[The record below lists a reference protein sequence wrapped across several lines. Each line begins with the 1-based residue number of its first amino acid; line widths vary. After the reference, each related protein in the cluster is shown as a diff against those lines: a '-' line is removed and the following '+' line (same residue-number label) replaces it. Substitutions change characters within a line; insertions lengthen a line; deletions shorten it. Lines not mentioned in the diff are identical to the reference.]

1 MARLPDPLAQILIGA
16 TFALILFGIVVF
28 QVWNY
33 FNNFNYKDSGRLKAF
48 VASLF
53 VLDFAATIFLLI
65 WFVFTHVSSNA
76 TSHSQNE
83 RLYRVLV
90 TTWADDE
97 SLMQIYWTL
106 VTGPVLLGII
116 GPLVIT
122 FFALRIHALITR
134 WWVPGVICVLA
145 FASFGDVLSTA
156 LQCVILNGISAGG
169 IASGVVGGHMS
180 TFADLGDAKAS
191 LGICL
196 VPAAVA
202 NIIITGAMS
211 HYLYRRKDKF
221 SLASRTLDTMIQV
234 SIQNGLVTSLLSS
247 AQAILFLCDSG
258 PYYLGRPFLQSL
270 SSFTDAPFLAALS
283 FVMPKVYANMAL
295 SALNSRRIVDVK
307 KPEVLAMPSGDYAS
321 NAYMPHRT
329 VHETPGVFVNV
340 ETTRA
345 HDTDLKD
352 GWGGNLTPSEKEA
365 ESPPSSS
372 KDLPVLSEHGCHA
385 Q

>member
-65 WFVFTHVSSNA
+65 W
-76 TSHSQNE
+76 
-83 RLYRVLV
+83 LYRVLV
-90 TTWADDE
+90 TSWADDE

-145 FASFGDVLSTA
+145 FASF
-156 LQCVILNGISAGG
+156 AGG
-169 IASGVVGGHMS
+169 IASGVVGGNMS
-180 TFADLGDAKAS
+180 TFADLDNAKAP

-258 PYYLGRPFLQSL
+258 PYYL
-270 SSFTDAPFLAALS
+270 ALS

>member
-33 FNNFNYKDSGRLKAF
+33 FNNFNYKDNGRLKAF
-48 VASLF
+48 VASIF

-65 WFVFTHVSSNA
+65 W
-76 TSHSQNE
+76 
-83 RLYRVLV
+83 LYRVLV

-145 FASFGDVLSTA
+145 FASF
-156 LQCVILNGISAGG
+156 AGG
-169 IASGVVGGHMS
+169 IASGVVGGNMS
-180 TFADLGDAKAS
+180 TFADLGHAKAS

-234 SIQNGLVTSLLSS
+234 SIQNGLVTALLSC
-247 AQAILFLCDSG
+247 AQAILYLCDSG
-258 PYYLGRPFLQSL
+258 PYYL
-270 SSFTDAPFLAALS
+270 ALS

-345 HDTDLKD
+345 HDADLKD

>member
-33 FNNFNYKDSGRLKAF
+33 FNNFNYKDNGRLKAF

-65 WFVFTHVSSNA
+65 W
-76 TSHSQNE
+76 
-83 RLYRVLV
+83 LYRVLV

-106 VTGPVLLGII
+106 VTGEDPPRSVSTLIKHDAPPLGPVLLGII

-122 FFALRIHALITR
+122 FFAFRIHALITR

-145 FASFGDVLSTA
+145 FASF
-156 LQCVILNGISAGG
+156 AGG
-169 IASGVVGGHMS
+169 IASGVVGGNMS
-180 TFADLGDAKAS
+180 TFADLGHAKAS

-234 SIQNGLVTSLLSS
+234 SIQNGLVTALLSS
-247 AQAILFLCDSG
+247 AQAILYLCDSG
-258 PYYLGRPFLQSL
+258 PYYL
-270 SSFTDAPFLAALS
+270 ALS

-321 NAYMPHRT
+321 NTYMPHRT

-352 GWGGNLTPSEKEA
+352 GWSGNLTPSEKEA

>member
-28 QVWNY
+28 QTWNY
-33 FNNFNYKDSGRLKAF
+33 FNNFNYKDNGRLKAF

-53 VLDFAATIFLLI
+53 MLDFAATIFLLI
-65 WFVFTHVSSNA
+65 W
-76 TSHSQNE
+76 
-83 RLYRVLV
+83 LYRVLV
-90 TTWADDE
+90 TTWADNT

-145 FASFGDVLSTA
+145 FASF
-156 LQCVILNGISAGG
+156 AGG
-169 IASGVVGGHMS
+169 IASGVAGAKMD
-180 TFADLGDAKAS
+180 TFADLEDAKAS
-191 LGICL
+191 LGVCL

-211 HYLYRRKDKF
+211 HYLFRRKDKF

-234 SIQNGLVTSLLSS
+234 SVQNGLVTSLLSS

-258 PYYLGRPFLQSL
+258 PYYL
-270 SSFTDAPFLAALS
+270 ALS
-283 FVMPKVYANMAL
+283 FVMPKLYANMAL
-295 SALNSRRIVDVK
+295 SALNSRKIIDVK

-352 GWGGNLTPSEKEA
+352 GWGGNLTPSEKE
-365 ESPPSSS
+365 SPPSSS
-372 KDLPVLSEHGCHA
+372 KDLPVLHEQNCHA

>member
-16 TFALILFGIVVF
+16 TFALVLFGIVVF
-28 QVWNY
+28 QTWNY
-33 FNNFNYKDSGRLKAF
+33 FNNFNYKDNGRLKAF

-65 WFVFTHVSSNA
+65 WFVCLYVLPMLLLIT
-76 TSHSQNE
+76 QNE

-90 TTWADDE
+90 TSWADND

-116 GPLVIT
+116 GPLVLT

-145 FASFGDVLSTA
+145 FASF
-156 LQCVILNGISAGG
+156 AGG
-169 IASGVVGGHMS
+169 IASGVVGANMS
-180 TFADLGDAKAS
+180 TLADLERAKAP

-211 HYLYRRKDKF
+211 HYLFRRKDKF
-221 SLASRTLDTMIQV
+221 SLASKTLDTMIQGKMV
-234 SIQNGLVTSLLSS
+234 RFISVPFVHIPMFMTGLVTSLLAS
-247 AQAILFLCDSG
+247 AQAILFLCDAG
-258 PYYLGRPFLQSL
+258 PYYLSI
-270 SSFTDAPFLAALS
+270 S
-283 FVMPKVYANMAL
+283 FVMPKLYVNMAL
-295 SALNSRRIVDVK
+295 SALNSRKITDVK
-307 KPEVLAMPSGDYAS
+307 KPEVLAMPTSDYAS

-345 HDTDLKD
+345 HDGDLKD
-352 GWGGNLTPSEKEA
+352 GWGGNLTPSEKE
-365 ESPPSSS
+365 SPPSSS
-372 KDLPVLSEHGCHA
+372 KDLPVLHEQNCHA